1 MFRRLL
7 MTLLIACLA
16 LPAAAMPLVH
26 GPAPAPQLQPQHH
39 ATMMAGHEHHAPA
52 RHSEP
57 QHQAAQH
64 DCIGCIAPLAGL
76 AAPALQHLQP
86 AELPRPALADRLGAT
101 RTGPETPPPRP

>member
-16 LPAAAMPLVH
+16 LPAAAMPLIH
-26 GPAPAPQLQPQHH
+26 GLAPAPQHH

-52 RHSEP
+52 RQNEP

-64 DCIGCIAPLAGL
+64 DCIGCIAPLAGP
-76 AAPALQHLQP
+76 AAPAALLLAP

-101 RTGPETPPPRP
+101 RAGPETPPPRP

>member
-26 GPAPAPQLQPQHH
+26 GQAPAPQHH
-39 ATMMAGHEHHAPA
+39 AMMMAGHEHHAPN
-52 RHSEP
+52 HQTQP

-64 DCIGCIAPLAGL
+64 DCIGCIAPLGGL
-76 AAPALQHLQP
+76 AAPAAQLLSP
-86 AELPRPALADRLGAT
+86 AALPRPALADRLGAM
-101 RTGPETPPPRP
+101 RAGPETPPPRP